1 MNLIKNTLI
10 ILSIAFA
17 FPAFSIATLV
27 TEQGDRIDISEQD
40 HEYAPYFLSITAGSK
55 TTKVDEY
62 TVEGGPPI
70 FNGMDEISL
79 RNNPY
84 LLVQI
89 TWDINHFDIK
99 GTQYTSYLY
108 KFENGSLIRE
118 TNLSQD
124 KNLDGFSGYYS
135 DGGTSEYKYDTLLK
149 VKKYLLSTYGN

>member
-1 MNLIKNTLI
+1 MKIKNTLV
-10 ILSIAFA
+10 AFAMTIA
-17 FPAFSIATLV
+17 FPAISTTTLV

-40 HEYAPYFLSITAGSK
+40 HEYAPYFLSITTGSK

-70 FNGMDEISL
+70 FNGMEEISL
-79 RNNPY
+79 KDTSY

-89 TWDINHFDIK
+89 IWDIKHFDVK

-108 KFENGSLIRE
+108 KFDNGSLIRE
-118 TNLSQD
+118 KNISRD

-135 DGGTSEYKYDTLLK
+135 DGGTSEYEYDTLPK

>member
-1 MNLIKNTLI
+1 MKIKNTLV
-10 ILSIAFA
+10 AFAMTIA

-40 HEYAPYFLSITAGSK
+40 HEYAPYVLSITTGSK

-108 KFENGSLIRE
+108 KFDNGSLIRE
-118 TNLSQD
+118 KNISRD

-135 DGGTSEYKYDTLLK
+135 DGSSSEYEYDTLLK
-149 VKKYLLSTYGN
+149 IKKYLLSTYGN